1 MKKNKVFTYLVIT
14 FLLILNVMT
23 LLNTTSLNDQIDAI
37 EVGEGTQGEQGPKG
51 DTGAQ
56 GPVGEQGPKGDTG
69 AQGSVGEQGPKG
81 DTGAQGPAGQSGSVG
96 NLASSLPYVSMG
108 LALNETY
115 QSLNLYEEITDQAA
129 YVQAKIA
136 AGYIAV
142 SNQEELS
149 QLTRFTDNGLI
160 TVGYEQYV
168 LTNDITLDPVT
179 FTPIRYFSGVLDG
192 AGFTITYTYDQEV
205 NLNLPQTFSVY
216 IFESPYRA
224 DFFNLNVVMTAVIDS
239 NALEYSAFIQYPEG
253 FIRLVNVDVTFNATI
268 KPNLY
273 PDLESYTDEVGAI
286 FSKIDDDKG
295 TFYLERTSG
304 FLKLDFVTN
313 ENIKEREVTEVG
325 ALAGRIGDKNL
336 VLVYDSEFSTDI
348 SGIIKDM
355 YEVGGS
361 IGINSEA
368 SVYFKGVISD
378 LNLYIE
384 GNKAIDEYQ
393 IQVYGIGG
401 AIGEAYDNT
410 IFIVE
415 QSVFLA
421 YITFNLTAKDYD
433 YLGEI
438 YEIGG
443 AIGNVQSHPQ
453 ILINNSLVRM
463 DFVLTFQSD
472 NTSTESYDIDIFDI
486 GGVIGTLDNNASSA
500 VFRQSI
506 SDTYISIEN
515 YSQNPNSRA
524 QFNLNSIAGFVGGL
538 SNEEYINMYV
548 IDSLVALEFNLYE
561 DVTESTLFD
570 VNDVGIVLGNSY
582 RGANIL
588 DNVYAHSANFIVE
601 GIDGSGWNYYTKI
614 TILEEFDFYSIN
626 PSTFVFKDDW
636 DFNNDWA
643 YLVGEGFA
651 LFPRAIAL
659 LFVEDGAQIFDGTLP
674 E

>member
-56 GPVGEQGPKGDTG
+56 GSVGAQGPKGDTG
-69 AQGSVGEQGPKG
+69 AQGPKG
-81 DTGAQGPAGQSGSVG
+81 DTGAQGPAGQSGSAG

-108 LALNETY
+108 LALNQTY

-168 LTNDITLDPVT
+168 LTKDITLDPET

-205 NLNLPQTFSVY
+205 NLNLPQTFSLY

-224 DFFNLNVVMTAVIDS
+224 DFFNLNVEMRAVIDS
-239 NALEYSAFIQYPEG
+239 NALFNSAFIRFPEG
-253 FIRLVNVDVTFNATI
+253 FIRLVNVNVTFDVLI
-268 KPNLY
+268 KPNLN
-273 PDLESYTDEVGAI
+273 PDLQSYTDSVGAI
-286 FSKIDDDKG
+286 FSFIDEDRG

-304 FLKLDFVTN
+304 FLKLEFVTN
-313 ENIKEREVTEVG
+313 ENIREREVTEVG
-325 ALAGRIGDKNL
+325 ALAGRIGDENL
-336 VLVYDSEFSTDI
+336 VLVYDSEFRTDI

-355 YEVGGS
+355 DEVGGS

-368 SVYFKGVISD
+368 SVYFKGVISE
-378 LNLYIE
+378 LSLYIE

-401 AIGEAYDNT
+401 AIGRAYDNT
-410 IFIVE
+410 VFIVE
-415 QSVFLA
+415 QSAFLA
-421 YITFNLTAKDYD
+421 NIRFNLTAKDSYS
-433 YLGEI
+433 LGEI

-443 AIGNVQSHPQ
+443 AIGNVEDHPQ
-453 ILINNSLVRM
+453 ILINNSLVIM
-463 DFVLTFQSD
+463 DFVLTFKSD

-486 GGVIGTLDNNASSA
+486 GGVFGNLANNFSAA

-515 YSQNPNSRA
+515 YSQSPNSIA
-524 QFNLNSIAGFVGGL
+524 EFNLNSIAGVVGGL

-588 DNVYAHSANFIVE
+588 DNVYAHSANFLVE
-601 GIDGSGWNYYTKI
+601 GIDGSGWNYYAKT
-614 TILEEFDFYSIN
+614 TILEEFNYYSIN
-626 PSTFVFKDDW
+626 PSTFVLKDDW

-643 YLVGEGFA
+643 YVIGEGLA
-651 LFPRAIAL
+651 LIPRAIAL
-659 LFVEDGAQIFDGTLP
+659 LFVEDGAQIFDGNLP

>member
-56 GPVGEQGPKGDTG
+56 GSVGEQGPKGDT
-69 AQGSVGEQGPKG
+69 GEQGPKG
-81 DTGAQGPAGQSGSVG
+81 DTGAQGPAGQSGSAG

-142 SNQEELS
+142 SNQEEFS
-149 QLTRFTDNGLI
+149 QLTRFTDNNGSI
-160 TVGYEQYV
+160 TIGYEKYV
-168 LTNDITLDPVT
+168 LTNDITLDAVT
-179 FTPIRYFSGVLDG
+179 FAPIRYFSGVLDG
-192 AGFTITYTYDQEV
+192 AGFTITYVYDQDANV
-205 NLNLPQTFSVY
+205 NLDAKTSLT

-239 NALEYSAFIQYPEG
+239 NAMEYSAFIQYPEG
-253 FIRLVNVDVTFNATI
+253 FIRLVNVDVIFNATL
-268 KPNLY
+268 KPNLN
-273 PDLESYTDEVGAI
+273 PDLLYNTNEVGAI
-286 FSKIDDDKG
+286 FSQIEDDRG

-304 FLKLDFVTN
+304 FLKLEFVTN
-313 ENIKEREVTEVG
+313 ESIRSRFVSQIG
-325 ALAGRIGDKNL
+325 ALAGYIGEENL
-336 VLVYDSEFSTDI
+336 VLVYDSEFKTEI
-348 SGIIKDM
+348 SGIIQ
-355 YEVGGS
+355 EVEHVGGS
-361 IGINSEA
+361 LGHSDEA
-368 SVYFKGVISD
+368 SVYFKGVISEI
-378 LNLYIE
+378 NLYVE
-384 GNKAIDEYQ
+384 GNKAIEEYDMRADRIGGAIGEVDDNSVFIVEQ
-393 IQVYGIGG
+393 SAFFANIRYNITAKDSTYLGEVNGIGG
-401 AIGEAYDNT
+401 AIGVVLD
-410 IFIVE
+410 
-415 QSVFLA
+415 
-421 YITFNLTAKDYD
+421 
-433 YLGEI
+433 
-438 YEIGG
+438 
-443 AIGNVQSHPQ
+443 HPQ
-453 ILINNSLVRM
+453 ILINNSIVGM

-472 NTSTESYDIDIFDI
+472 IDSTLTYDMYISEI
-486 GGVIGTLDNNASSA
+486 GGVIGNLDDNFSAA

-515 YSQNPNSRA
+515 YSQSP
-524 QFNLNSIAGFVGGL
+524 NSIANFDLNGIAGVVGRL

-548 IDSLVALEFNLYE
+548 IDSLVVLEFNLYE
-561 DVTESTLFD
+561 DVAESTLFD
-570 VNDVGIVLGNSY
+570 VDDVGIVLGNSY

-601 GIDGSGWNYYTKI
+601 GIDGSGWNYYAKT
-614 TILEEFDFYSIN
+614 TILEEFNYDSIK
-626 PSTFVFKDDW
+626 PSTFVLKDDW

-643 YLVGEGFA
+643 YLVGEGLA
-651 LFPRAIAL
+651 LIPRAIAL
-659 LFVEDGAQIFDGTLP
+659 LFVEDGAQIFDGNLP

>member
-56 GPVGEQGPKGDTG
+56 GSVGAQGPKGDTG
-69 AQGSVGEQGPKG
+69 AQGPKG
-81 DTGAQGPAGQSGSVG
+81 DTGAQGPAGQSGSAG

-108 LALNETY
+108 LALNQTY

-168 LTNDITLDPVT
+168 LTKDITLDPET

-192 AGFTITYTYDQEV
+192 AGFTITYTYDQDANV
-205 NLNLPQTFSVY
+205 NLPQTFSLY

-239 NALEYSAFIQYPEG
+239 NALEYSAFIHYPEG
-253 FIRLVNVDVTFNATI
+253 FIRLVNVNVTFDVLI
-268 KPNLY
+268 KPNLN

-286 FSKIDDDKG
+286 FSEIDDDKG

-313 ENIKEREVTEVG
+313 ENIREREVTEVG

-361 IGINSEA
+361 IGINAEA
-368 SVYFKGVISD
+368 SVYFKGVISE
-378 LNLYIE
+378 LSLYIE
-384 GNKAIDEYQ
+384 GNKAIDEYE
-393 IQVYGIGG
+393 IQV
-401 AIGEAYDNT
+401 
-410 IFIVE
+410 
-415 QSVFLA
+415 
-421 YITFNLTAKDYD
+421 
-433 YLGEI
+433 

-443 AIGNVQSHPQ
+443 AIGQAY
-453 ILINNSLVRM
+453 
-463 DFVLTFQSD
+463 D
-472 NTSTESYDIDIFDI
+472 NT
-486 GGVIGTLDNNASSA
+486 V
-500 VFRQSI
+500 
-506 SDTYISIEN
+506 
-515 YSQNPNSRA
+515 
-524 QFNLNSIAGFVGGL
+524 
-538 SNEEYINMYV
+538 
-548 IDSLVALEFNLYE
+548 
-561 DVTESTLFD
+561 
-570 VNDVGIVLGNSY
+570 
-582 RGANIL
+582 
-588 DNVYAHSANFIVE
+588 FIVE
-601 GIDGSGWNYYTKI
+601 QSAFFANIRFNLTA
-614 TILEEFDFYSIN
+614 
-626 PSTFVFKDDW
+626 KD
-636 DFNNDWA
+636 
-643 YLVGEGFA
+643 
-651 LFPRAIAL
+651 
-659 LFVEDGAQIFDGTLP
+659 
-674 E
+674 

>member
-56 GPVGEQGPKGDTG
+56 G
-69 AQGSVGEQGPKG
+69 SVGAQGPKG
-81 DTGAQGPAGQSGSVG
+81 DTGAQGPAGQSGSAG

-108 LALNETY
+108 LALNQTY

-149 QLTRFTDNGLI
+149 QLTRFSDNGLV

-168 LTNDITLDPVT
+168 LTKDITLDPET

-205 NLNLPQTFSVY
+205 NLNLPQTFSLY
-216 IFESPYRA
+216 IFDSPYRA
-224 DFFNLNVVMTAVIDS
+224 DFFNLNVEMRAVIDS
-239 NALEYSAFIQYPEG
+239 NGFFNSAFIRFPEG
-253 FIRLVNVDVTFNATI
+253 FIRLVNVNVTFNVTL
-268 KPNLY
+268 KPNLN
-273 PDLESYTDEVGAI
+273 PDLQSYSEALGAI
-286 FSKIDDDKG
+286 FSQIDDDRG
-295 TFYLERTSG
+295 PFYLERTSG

-313 ENIKEREVTEVG
+313 ENITEREVTEVG
-325 ALAGRIGDKNL
+325 ALAGRIGDENL
-336 VLVYDSEFSTDI
+336 VLVYDSVFKTDI

-355 YEVGGS
+355 NEVGGS

-368 SVYFKGVISD
+368 SVYFKGVISE

-384 GNKAIDEYQ
+384 GNKAIDEYG
-393 IQVYGIGG
+393 IEVYEIGG
-401 AIGEAYDNT
+401 AIGRAYDNT
-410 IFIVE
+410 VFIVE
-415 QSVFLA
+415 QSAFFA
-421 YITFNLTAKDYD
+421 NIRFNLTAKNY
-433 YLGEI
+433 YFLGEI
-438 YEIGG
+438 YKIGG
-443 AIGNVQSHPQ
+443 AIGNVQDHPQ

-463 DFVLTFQSD
+463 NFVLTFQSD
-472 NTSTESYDIDIFDI
+472 IDSTQNYDMYISTI
-486 GGVIGTLDNNASSA
+486 GGVIGYLEDHFSAA

-515 YSQNPNSRA
+515 HSKNPNSRA
-524 QFNLNSIAGFVGGL
+524 NFYLKSIAGVVGRL

-561 DVTESTLFD
+561 NVTESTLFD
-570 VNDVGIVLGNSY
+570 VKDVGIVLGNSY

-601 GIDGSGWNYYTKI
+601 GIDGSGWNYYAKT

-626 PSTFVFKDDW
+626 PSTFVLKDDW

-643 YLVGEGFA
+643 YLVGEGLA

-659 LFVEDGAQIFDGTLP
+659 KFVEDGAQIFDGNLP

>member
-56 GPVGEQGPKGDTG
+56 GPVGAQGP
-69 AQGSVGEQGPKG
+69 AGEQGPKG
-81 DTGAQGPAGQSGSVG
+81 DTGAQGPAGQSGSAG

-142 SNQEELS
+142 SNQEEFS
-149 QLTRFTDNGLI
+149 QLTRFTDNNGLI

-205 NLNLPQTFSVY
+205 NLNLPETFSLY

-224 DFFNLNVVMTAVIDS
+224 DFFNLNVEMRAVIDS
-239 NALEYSAFIQYPEG
+239 NALNNSAFIQYPEG
-253 FIRLVNVDVTFNATI
+253 FIRLVNVNVTFDVLI
-268 KPNLY
+268 KPNLN
-273 PDLESYTDEVGAI
+273 PDLQSYTDEVGAI
-286 FSKIDDDKG
+286 FSYIDEDRG
-295 TFYLERTSG
+295 TFYFERTSG

-313 ENIKEREVTEVG
+313 ENIREREVTEVG
-325 ALAGRIGDKNL
+325 ALAGGIGSVNL
-336 VLVYDSEFSTDI
+336 VLVYDSEFRTDI
-348 SGIIKDM
+348 SGIIKEMD
-355 YEVGGS
+355 EVGGS

-368 SVYFKGVISD
+368 SVYFKGVISE
-378 LNLYIE
+378 LSLYIE
-384 GNKAIDEYQ
+384 GNKAIEEDE

-401 AIGEAYDNT
+401 AIGRAYDNT
-410 IFIVE
+410 VFIVE
-415 QSVFLA
+415 QSAFFA
-421 YITFNLTAKDYD
+421 NIRFNLTAKDYY
-433 YLGEI
+433 YLGQI
-438 YEIGG
+438 YEFGG
-443 AIGNVQSHPQ
+443 AIGNVSDHPQ

-463 DFVLTFQSD
+463 AFVLTFKSD
-472 NTSTESYDIDIFDI
+472 NTATESYDIDIFDI
-486 GGVIGTLDNNASSA
+486 GGVFGNLDNNFSAA

-515 YSQNPNSRA
+515 YSQSPNSRA
-524 QFNLNSIAGFVGGL
+524 EFNLNSIAGVVGRL

-561 DVTESTLFD
+561 QVTESTLFD
-570 VNDVGIVLGNSY
+570 VDDVGIVLGNSY

-601 GIDGSGWNYYTKI
+601 AIDGSGWNYYAKT
-614 TILEEFDFYSIN
+614 TILEEFNYYSIN
-626 PSTFVFKDDW
+626 PSTFELKDDW

-643 YLVGEGFA
+643 YVIGEGLA
-651 LFPRAIAL
+651 LIPRAIAL
-659 LFVEDGAQIFDGTLP
+659 MFVEDGAQIFDGNLP

>member
-37 EVGEGTQGEQGPKG
+37 EVGDGTQGEQGPKG

-56 GPVGEQGPKGDTG
+56 GPVG
-69 AQGSVGEQGPKG
+69 AQGPKG
-81 DTGAQGPAGQSGSVG
+81 DTGAQGPAGQSGSAG
-96 NLASSLPYVSMG
+96 NLASLLPYVSMG

-149 QLTRFTDNGLI
+149 QLTRFSDNGLI

-168 LTNDITLDPVT
+168 LTKDITLDAAT
-179 FTPIRYFSGVLDG
+179 FTPILYFSGVLDG
-192 AGFTITYTYDQEV
+192 AGFTITYTYDQNANV
-205 NLNLPQTFSVY
+205 NLDATTSLT

-253 FIRLVNVDVTFNATI
+253 FIRLVNVNVTFDVLI
-268 KPNLY
+268 KPNQNPELLY
-273 PDLESYTDEVGAI
+273 DTHRVGAI
-286 FSKIDDDKG
+286 FSEIDDDKG
-295 TFYLERTSG
+295 PFYLERTSG
-304 FLKLDFVTN
+304 FLKLEFVTN
-313 ENIKEREVTEVG
+313 ESIREREVTEVG
-325 ALAGRIGDKNL
+325 ALAGYIGEENL
-336 VLVYDSEFSTDI
+336 VLVYDSEFRTEI
-348 SGIIKDM
+348 SGIIK
-355 YEVGGS
+355 EVEQVGGS
-361 IGINSEA
+361 LGHSDEA
-368 SVYFKGVISD
+368 SVYFKGVISEI
-378 LNLYIE
+378 NLYVE
-384 GNKAIDEYQ
+384 GNKATEEYDMRA
-393 IQVYGIGG
+393 YGIGG
-401 AIGEAYDNT
+401 AIGEVDDNGV
-410 IFIVE
+410 FIVE
-415 QSVFLA
+415 QSAFFA
-421 YITFNLTAKDYD
+421 NIRYNITAKDRT
-433 YLGEI
+433 YLGEVSG
-438 YEIGG
+438 IGG
-443 AIGNVQSHPQ
+443 AIGEVLDHPQ
-453 ILINNSLVRM
+453 ILINNSVVGM

-472 NTSTESYDIDIFDI
+472 IDSTQIYEMDINRI
-486 GGVIGTLDNNASSA
+486 GGVIGTLDSNFSAA

-515 YSQNPNSRA
+515 HSKNPNSIA
-524 QFNLNSIAGFVGGL
+524 EFDLYGIAGVVGRL

-561 DVTESTLFD
+561 DVTESTFFD
-570 VNDVGIVLGNSY
+570 ARDIGIVLGNSY

-601 GIDGSGWNYYTKI
+601 GIDGSGWNYYAKT
-614 TILEEFDFYSIN
+614 TILEEFNYYSIN

-643 YLVGEGFA
+643 YLVGEGLA
-651 LFPRAIAL
+651 LIPRAIAL
-659 LFVEDGAQIFDGTLP
+659 LFVEDGAQIFDGNLP